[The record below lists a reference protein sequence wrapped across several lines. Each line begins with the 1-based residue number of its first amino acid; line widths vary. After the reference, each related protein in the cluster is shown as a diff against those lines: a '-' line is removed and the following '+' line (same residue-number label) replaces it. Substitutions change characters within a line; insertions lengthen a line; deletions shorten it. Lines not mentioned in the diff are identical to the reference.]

1 MIVSSPVRDEEFRK
15 AWSAQHPYCQACGLH
30 AREAQVLYPQM
41 PLSVHH
47 IIKPGRSD
55 EACNLLKLC
64 LRCHDL
70 AELKAVRVKGT
81 LLPKLPWPVCCS
93 LKAIREAE
101 AYDPVRLAT
110 LAKRLEIELPPIPR
124 LIEAEFRRNR
134 PWDGKRFASDECLTP
149 SE

>member
-1 MIVSSPVRDEEFRK
+1 VIISRPIRDEELR
-15 AWSAQHPYCQACGLH
+15 AVWSAQHTYCQACGVH
-30 AREAQVLYPQM
+30 ARDAPW
-41 PLSVHH
+41 PGLSTHH

-55 EACNLLKLC
+55 EPCNLLRLC
-64 LRCHDL
+64 ARDHDL

-101 AYDPVRLAT
+101 ASDPVRLAT

-134 PWDGKRFASDECLTP
+134 PWDGKRFASDEFLTP